1 MSEPQRPYCAPSTLP
16 WDMACVRVHVCY
28 TTVRLALGQEEHL
41 NPLCMV
47 SLTGAQSY
55 LISNNFVLL
64 ETVPCNEV
72 EH

>member
-1 MSEPQRPYCAPSTLP
+1 
-16 WDMACVRVHVCY
+16 MACVRVHVCY